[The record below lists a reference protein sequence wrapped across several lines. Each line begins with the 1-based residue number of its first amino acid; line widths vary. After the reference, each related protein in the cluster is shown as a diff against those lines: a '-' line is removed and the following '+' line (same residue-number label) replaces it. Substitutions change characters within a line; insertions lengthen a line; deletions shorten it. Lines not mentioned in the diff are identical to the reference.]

1 MANVEDTQGANGA
14 PLLPVL
20 AVVGVG
26 LIGGSFA
33 AALRS
38 AGQVGTVLGVGRA
51 GASLDAALSLGL
63 IDEPVSLS
71 EAAARAD
78 LVLLATPVASLG
90 PALQAMRAS
99 LAHHTV
105 VTDAG
110 STKQQVVEAALAA
123 LGDRAAQFVPGH
135 PIAGSHA
142 TGPTAADAR
151 LYRDRN
157 VILTPLP
164 QNSDEAVNLVASAW
178 RACGARVQ
186 RMEAAAHDAVF
197 ASVSHLPHWLAAAY
211 VAQVAL
217 SDDAQTRL
225 GLAGSGF
232 RDFTRIAGGSSEM
245 WRDIFLSN
253 KTAMLRELGALRQ
266 VMDRA
271 EQALIAGDGEALQ
284 QWLDLAART
293 RRDWRPEDS

>member
-1 MANVEDTQGANGA
+1 MAMTTVDQTPGA
-14 PLLPVL
+14 PLVPVL

-38 AGQVGTVLGVGRA
+38 AGQAGRVLGVGRA
-51 GASLDAALSLGL
+51 GASLDKALSLGL
-63 IDEPVSLS
+63 IDEAVPLE
-71 EAAARAD
+71 EAGARAD

-90 PALQAMRAS
+90 PALLALRAS
-99 LAHHTV
+99 LGAHTI

-110 STKQQVVEAALAA
+110 STKQEVVEAAQAA
-123 LGDRAAQFVPGH
+123 LGARSAQFVPGH

-142 TGPTAADAR
+142 TGPAAADPG
-151 LYRDRN
+151 LFRDRN
-157 VILTPLP
+157 VILTPLA
-164 QNSDEAVNLVASAW
+164 QNPERAVDFVAAAW
-178 RACGARVQ
+178 QACGARVQ
-186 RMEAAAHDAVF
+186 RMAADAHDAVF

-217 SDDAQTRL
+217 ADDARTRL
-225 GLAGSGF
+225 DLAGSGF
-232 RDFTRIAGGSSEM
+232 RDFTRIAGGSPEM

-271 EQALIAGDGEALQ
+271 EQALVADDGEALQ
-284 QWLDLAART
+284 QWLDLASQT
-293 RRDWRPEDS
+293 RRAWRAEDS